1 MKYHVLVV
9 YRYYATRTFLLRK
22 EVKML
27 SNLEYVNNMRDTF
40 YNIFVLNQVN
50 SNIVNNDK
58 EPIINSN
65 YITNS
70 NPLELDFETDYV
82 ENDDNL
88 LTPVTG

>member
-1 MKYHVLVV
+1 
-9 YRYYATRTFLLRK
+9 
-22 EVKML
+22 ML

-50 SNIVNNDK
+50 SNIVNDDK
-58 EPIINSN
+58 EPIVNSN

-70 NPLELDFETDYV
+70 NPLDLDFETDYV
-82 ENDDNL
+82 EKDDNL